1 MFDRFMNSKIKLIKQ
16 NGSVVDNIKA
26 SIQDGRIFVNR
37 SDIIFD
43 EGDTI
48 NRILSNGKVEN
59 YTIISATFYENFGG
73 IPAHYELKVHKN
85 VAGQEKI
92 AKATSITVNASGNAK
107 INIDS
112 VDNSITN
119 TYSNDSKL
127 FEDLLNII
135 SKNIEDNKSIIKLVE
150 EMRDNVSNKEVF
162 KIKYSEFIQ
171 SVANHITVV
180 APFIPYLTKLL

>member
-1 MFDRFMNSKIKLIKQ
+1 MFDRFMNSNIKLVKKD
-16 NGSVVDNIKA
+16 GTVVDNIKA
-26 SIQDGRIFVNR
+26 SVQTNEIFVNC
-37 SDIIFD
+37 SDIVFD

-48 NRILSNGKVEN
+48 LRKLSNGKEEN
-59 YTIISATFYENFGG
+59 YTITLATFYENFGG
-73 IPAHYELKVHKN
+73 IPAHYELKVRKN
-85 VAGQEKI
+85 IVGQENI
-92 AKATSITVNASGNAK
+92 AKTTSITVNASGNAK

-135 SKNIEDNKSIIKLVE
+135 SKNIEDNQSILKLVE
-150 EMRDNVSNKEVF
+150 EMKDNISNKEVY

-171 SVANHITVV
+171 SVANHMTII